1 MTPKVELATFKDYTT
16 DLYGFRHG
24 DKELQENMRKDT
36 DDPIKITKILDNC
49 LFGYLC
55 NLLLPLFLSLKKKLG
70 IYVENLAFICSEG
83 KAFVLQDSVVSFCFL
98 CVSAPHASS
107 SLPSAYMLPCKV
119 IVLGFVRGYWC

>member
-70 IYVENLAFICSEG
+70 IYVENLAPYLFRGKSICAAG
-83 KAFVLQDSVVSFCFL
+83 LCRVLLLSV
-98 CVSAPHASS
+98 CVSS
-107 SLPSAYMLPCKV
+107 PC
-119 IVLGFVRGYWC
+119 LL